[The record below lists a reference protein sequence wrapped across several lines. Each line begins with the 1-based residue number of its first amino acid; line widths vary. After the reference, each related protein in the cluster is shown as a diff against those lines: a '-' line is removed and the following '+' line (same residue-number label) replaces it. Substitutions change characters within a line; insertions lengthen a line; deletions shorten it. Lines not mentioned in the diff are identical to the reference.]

1 MTGSATHKIFT
12 STSQYEMSITED
24 VTEDDFFQLY
34 QDAYLKMIEAYL
46 WVQKQAGMPRP
57 PFRILTKL
65 EVKKELSDIIAWY
78 YSSLNRL
85 N

>member
-1 MTGSATHKIFT
+1 MTGSATHKVFT

-57 PFRILTKL
+57 PFIC
-65 EVKKELSDIIAWY
+65 
-78 YSSLNRL
+78 
-85 N
+85 